1 MPELP
6 DVELYLSALE
16 RRIVG
21 RRLER
26 VRLFSP
32 FVLRSFDPPLA
43 AVNGETVGGVR
54 RLGKRIVLELGSDL
68 FLVIHLMI
76 AGRFQ
81 WFEPPPKP
89 ETKPGGRIA
98 LAAFDFEHGTLAF
111 TEASKKKRAS
121 LYVVRGEAALRD
133 HDPGGLD
140 PLSIDLPTF
149 REALTRE
156 NHTVKR
162 TLTDPRVFS
171 GIGNAYSDEILHRAK
186 LSPLKW
192 TTRLEA
198 DELERLHAA
207 TGSVLREWVERLR
220 AETGDAFPSKVTAFR
235 PEMAVHGK
243 YRKPC
248 PVCGAPVQRIVYAEN
263 EANYCARCQTGGKV
277 LADRSLS
284 QLLKDDWPRTLEDWE
299 LRRGAPQPDPQTSS
313 SGPSP
318 RASARARR
326 PRPS

>member
-32 FVLRSFDPPLA
+32 FVLRSFEPPLA
-43 AVNGETVGGVR
+43 AVSGEIVGGVR
-54 RLGKRIVLELGSDL
+54 RLGKRIVLELGGDL

-81 WFEPPPKP
+81 WFEPPLKP

-98 LAAFDFEHGTLAF
+98 LAAFDFEHATLGF

-140 PLSIDLPTF
+140 PLNVELAAF

-162 TLTDPRVFS
+162 TLT
-171 GIGNAYSDEILHRAK
+171 
-186 LSPLKW
+186 
-192 TTRLEA
+192 
-198 DELERLHAA
+198 
-207 TGSVLREWVERLR
+207 
-220 AETGDAFPSKVTAFR
+220 
-235 PEMAVHGK
+235 
-243 YRKPC
+243 
-248 PVCGAPVQRIVYAEN
+248 
-263 EANYCARCQTGGKV
+263 
-277 LADRSLS
+277 
-284 QLLKDDWPRTLEDWE
+284 
-299 LRRGAPQPDPQTSS
+299 
-313 SGPSP
+313 
-318 RASARARR
+318 
-326 PRPS
+326 

>member
-16 RRIVG
+16 RLIVG

-43 AVNGETVGGVR
+43 AVSGEKVGGLR
-54 RLGKRIVLELGSDL
+54 RLGKRIVLELGGDL
-68 FLVIHLMI
+68 FVVIHLMI

-89 ETKPGGRIA
+89 DAKPGGRIA
-98 LAAFDFEHGTLAF
+98 LAAFDFEHATLGF

-121 LYVVRGEAALRD
+121 IYVVRGEAALHD

-140 PLSIDLPTF
+140 PLSVDFESF
-149 REALTRE
+149 RAALTRE

-171 GIGNAYSDEILHRAK
+171 GIGNAYSDEILHRAQ
-186 LSPLKW
+186 LSPVTLTKN
-192 TTRLEA
+192 LDEA
-198 DELERLHAA
+198 AI
-207 TGSVLREWVERLR
+207 G
-220 AETGDAFPSKVTAFR
+220 
-235 PEMAVHGK
+235 
-243 YRKPC
+243 
-248 PVCGAPVQRIVYAEN
+248 
-263 EANYCARCQTGGKV
+263 
-277 LADRSLS
+277 
-284 QLLKDDWPRTLEDWE
+284 
-299 LRRGAPQPDPQTSS
+299 
-313 SGPSP
+313 
-318 RASARARR
+318 
-326 PRPS
+326 